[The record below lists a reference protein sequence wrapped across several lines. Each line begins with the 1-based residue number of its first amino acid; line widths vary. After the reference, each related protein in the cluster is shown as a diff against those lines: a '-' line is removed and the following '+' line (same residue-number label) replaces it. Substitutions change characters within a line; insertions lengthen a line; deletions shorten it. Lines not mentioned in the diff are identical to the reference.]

1 MTGLA
6 AGFAVVAASDP
17 CPCGRGE
24 RFGSCCGAMH
34 AGAEAPTAERL
45 MRARYSAFV
54 VGDADFLLAS
64 WHPGTR
70 PDASEFELEA
80 DTKWLRLLVEA
91 TELGG
96 PFDQT
101 GTVTFAAIGRTSE
114 GRFEQREHSRFL
126 RGGSTG
132 WQYVDGDSMD

>member
-1 MTGLA
+1 
-6 AGFAVVAASDP
+6 
-17 CPCGRGE
+17 
-24 RFGSCCGAMH
+24 
-34 AGAEAPTAERL
+34 

-54 VGDADFLLAS
+54 VGDVAFLLAS

-70 PDASEFELEA
+70 PSVDEFALDP
-80 DTKWLRLLVEA
+80 DTQWLRLLVEGH
-91 TELGG
+91 ELGG

-101 GTVTFAAIGRTSE
+101 GTVTFAAIGRTVE

-132 WQYVDGDSMD
+132 WQYVNGDDAG